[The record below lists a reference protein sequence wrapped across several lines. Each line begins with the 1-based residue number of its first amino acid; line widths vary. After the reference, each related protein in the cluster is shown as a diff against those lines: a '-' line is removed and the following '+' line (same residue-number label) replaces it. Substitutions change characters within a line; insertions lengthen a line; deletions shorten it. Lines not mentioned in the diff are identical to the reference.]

1 MVPDI
6 TGGALCPRLPEPASN
21 SSRPS
26 SPPSSSS
33 SSFAPPPP
41 DDELP
46 SELKAHD
53 DITQGNEGEEGA
65 SDLPDEDD
73 DDDDDEELVAVCR
86 DDIHQKRLSMESG
99 YSASEKHLEDDV
111 VAVEMREQ
119 QQQQPQ
125 QLDQSEL
132 PSERLSLPS
141 SQTDGKLAN
150 RDSGIDSISS
160 PSHSEELCFAGVDDG
175 GVVYSC
181 SPALLPRLSSSS
193 SYAGDGGEGEARG
206 GARRRRGF
214 SEEGDSDLEE
224 EEAELTLVLPPPKTD
239 RQDSTEVRQE
249 ERETRAQ
256 PEHNRTQPDHNQN
269 TSRTQPEHN

>member
-6 TGGALCPRLPEPASN
+6 TGGALCPRLPDPPSSLS

-26 SPPSSSS
+26 SPPPSSSVAS
-33 SSFAPPPP
+33 HPP
-41 DDELP
+41 DDLP
-46 SELKAHD
+46 SKLKGHD
-53 DITQGNEGEEGA
+53 DITQGTEGEEVEG
-65 SDLPDEDD
+65 DLHDDDD
-73 DDDDDEELVAVCR
+73 DDDDDEELVAACC
-86 DDIHQKRLSMESG
+86 DDLHQKRLSMESG
-99 YSASEKHLEDDV
+99 YSASEKHVEEDV

-119 QQQQPQ
+119 QQQQQPPL
-125 QLDQSEL
+125 LDQSEL

-160 PSHSEELCFAGVDDG
+160 PSHSEELCFASVDDG
-175 GVVYSC
+175 GVAYSC

-193 SYAGDGGEGEARG
+193 SYAGEGVEGEEGDARG
-206 GARRRRGF
+206 GARRRRDF

-224 EEAELTLVLPPPKTD
+224 EETELTLVLPPTKTD

-249 ERETRAQ
+249 A
-256 PEHNRTQPDHNQN
+256 
-269 TSRTQPEHN
+269 

>member
-6 TGGALCPRLPEPASN
+6 TGGALCPRLLDSASSLS

-33 SSFAPPPP
+33 PAPPPP
-41 DDELP
+41 EEEPPLQ
-46 SELKAHD
+46 LKGD
-53 DITQGNEGEEGA
+53 NDVTQGGEGEEEG
-65 SDLPDEDD
+65 LHDD
-73 DDDDDEELVAVCR
+73 DDDGDDELAAACC
-86 DDIHQKRLSMESG
+86 DDLHQKRLSMESG
-99 YSASEKHLEDDV
+99 YSPSEKHLEDDV
-111 VAVEMREQ
+111 VAMEMRE
-119 QQQQPQ
+119 PQ
-125 QLDQSEL
+125 QLQPPLLDQSEL
-132 PSERLSLPS
+132 PLEHLSLPS

-175 GVVYSC
+175 GVAYPC

-193 SYAGDGGEGEARG
+193 SYAGEGGEGEEGDTRG
-206 GARRRRGF
+206 GARRRREF

-224 EEAELTLVLPPPKTD
+224 EETELTLVLPPSKTD

-249 ERETRAQ
+249 EQLQRHLQVT
-256 PEHNRTQPDHNQN
+256 
-269 TSRTQPEHN
+269 